1 MLPARPDA
9 RLAVFLILLL
19 PGAAP
24 AAARQGGTAAI
35 ASDVVT
41 PPALEIAAA
50 LQRKYDAIKSFSAD
64 FTQTYEGGLLRRKA
78 VESGKVFIEKPG
90 RMRWEYERPQKKLFV
105 SDGKTLYTYFPDDKQ
120 VLRSAMPAHDQ
131 ATSAVMFL
139 LGKGDVSRDFTV
151 RYAKEGQPDAYVLRL
166 EPRSRQAEYDWL
178 EVTADRETLQIRSL
192 TAADAQ
198 GGTSTFTFSKFRENP
213 RLTSKLFEFTI
224 PRGAEVI
231 DQ

>member
-1 MLPARPDA
+1 MPTARPNA
-9 RLAVFLILLL
+9 RLALLLILLL
-19 PGAAP
+19 PGGTAAG
-24 AAARQGGTAAI
+24 RQGGQATI

-41 PPALEIAAA
+41 PPAAEIAAA
-50 LQRKYDAIKSFSAD
+50 LQRRYDGVKAFSAD

-78 VESGKVFIEKPG
+78 VESGRVFIEKPG

-120 VLRSAMPAHDQ
+120 VLRAAMPAHDQ

-151 RYAKEGQPDAYVLRL
+151 RYAKDGAPDAYVLRL
-166 EPRSRQAEYDWL
+166 EPRSRQAEYEWL
-178 EVTADRETLQIRSL
+178 QVAADRDTLQIRSL

-198 GGTSTFTFSKFRENP
+198 GGTSTFTFSKFKENP
-213 RLTSKLFEFTI
+213 RLGGKLFEFTV